1 MFKNNGDTMIEEEI
15 LKARLQFQA
24 SRIEDLEKERD
35 NYLNRI
41 DDLEIQIKSL
51 NAMIT
56 ADDALIEILRS
67 EVKND

>member
-1 MFKNNGDTMIEEEI
+1 MSNEEI
-15 LKARLQFQA
+15 LKARLQFQD
-24 SRIEDLEKERD
+24 SRIKDLEKERD

-51 NAMIT
+51 NAMIA